1 MDTNQSGT
9 GRPEDPGQGGVNH
22 SAFALLKDEEDRSVL
37 RLWRESL
44 SLLDPRY
51 ESKVLLKLVALAMTD
66 EQIRSRLIYDT
77 ESFLGELQTERQSN
91 FDLQLPEVT
100 TLRFLE
106 NTQDTLNVILPPRAG
121 GMMYSPSGQLGYR
134 SPERREALRSRTSS
148 ALPRIFM
155 DDYDVGDLH
164 DTHPLGNTGN
174 ALNRDWGW

>member
-1 MDTNQSGT
+1 MDSNQSGT

-51 ESKVLLKLVALAMTD
+51 ESKGLLKLVALAMVD
-66 EQIRSRLIYDT
+66 EQIRSRLINDS
-77 ESFLGELQTERQSN
+77 EGVLRELQTERQSN
-91 FDLQLPEVT
+91 VDLELSEVT
-100 TLRFLE
+100 NLWFLE
-106 NTQDTLNVILPPRAG
+106 NSQDTLNVLLPPRAG
-121 GMMYSPSGQLGYR
+121 GLTYSPSGQMGYR

-148 ALPRIFM
+148 EQLRIFM
-155 DDYDVGDLH
+155 DDYDVGDFH